1 MRFVKPLYLAL
12 IIVLFLP
19 MNCFTA
25 EEDSSEYVVNSS
37 FNIVFKSATDLE
49 INVDMDVIQATAFGE
64 TYDRYSVQALM
75 ASNDENDI
83 EARGVIKSY
92 LHSYL
97 KKQIE
102 SSFENAT
109 VTSEYEK
116 PEYKNKMFHEKY
128 NVELTSE
135 FFKINTSINAHDF
148 INGLLD
154 LGAQLNYTFYLKAEK
169 GWRNKYEFKKPS
181 SIQWIYANEQ
191 VEADRIEWEV
201 DNREGLNPEV
211 KARLNVQKHNP
222 TTYPQ
227 KEEILL
233 EFILDT
239 RNTRQNSLK
248 INVLAKNIDI
258 KNYVTLPGFITNVR
272 YVPSDGIRLLINN
285 NVTSWKEFYNSS
297 IKKVIEKT
305 AETLQN
311 SSFNQ
316 TLNLLFKWDINTTSE
331 CTEPYNVSKMDNQP
345 PIRAMFTDDDI
356 QLKICGLNSRVF
368 FGFVN
373 NGAAVNITPGDINFG
388 ENLDKIGYIYNVTLY
403 LPDFIK
409 LNDNNVCRWVKKEEL
424 TGQFKS
430 DIAKKYFKENIST
443 VFEIDFNGGDFNFFG
458 FITGETGLN
467 FDVSSDCNKNYLV
480 IKLPQEFKT
489 PEKIRLSYIDAD
501 VLRLCIEENVF
512 TKKDV
517 EDFLNRENKLFENII
532 SDMFNGKIESHVNKK
547 GFENSVKKWDGKI
560 DNMVVEKPVT
570 VNCYAH
576 CRVPAEYSYS
586 LIPPDFSF
594 SELSFKFMGLQNQNV
609 TYKMY
614 FPSGVDVNI
623 VEQTI
628 EKAEVKQGSDGR
640 KYIEINFNVSEANQ
654 IDEITC
660 EISSSPLFIL
670 SLLTPC
676 MFSLGVTVILALVIY
691 VLKKKRGR
699 RGLKTHRKTK
709 QDTEGYQDKEYYI
722 PPPPPSSRE

>member
-49 INVDMDVIQATAFGE
+49 INVDRDVIQATAFGE

-222 TTYPQ
+222 TT
-227 KEEILL
+227 
-233 EFILDT
+233 
-239 RNTRQNSLK
+239 
-248 INVLAKNIDI
+248 
-258 KNYVTLPGFITNVR
+258 
-272 YVPSDGIRLLINN
+272 
-285 NVTSWKEFYNSS
+285 
-297 IKKVIEKT
+297 
-305 AETLQN
+305 
-311 SSFNQ
+311 
-316 TLNLLFKWDINTTSE
+316 
-331 CTEPYNVSKMDNQP
+331 
-345 PIRAMFTDDDI
+345 
-356 QLKICGLNSRVF
+356 
-368 FGFVN
+368 
-373 NGAAVNITPGDINFG
+373 
-388 ENLDKIGYIYNVTLY
+388 
-403 LPDFIK
+403 
-409 LNDNNVCRWVKKEEL
+409 
-424 TGQFKS
+424 
-430 DIAKKYFKENIST
+430 
-443 VFEIDFNGGDFNFFG
+443 
-458 FITGETGLN
+458 
-467 FDVSSDCNKNYLV
+467 
-480 IKLPQEFKT
+480 
-489 PEKIRLSYIDAD
+489 
-501 VLRLCIEENVF
+501 
-512 TKKDV
+512 
-517 EDFLNRENKLFENII
+517 
-532 SDMFNGKIESHVNKK
+532 
-547 GFENSVKKWDGKI
+547 
-560 DNMVVEKPVT
+560 
-570 VNCYAH
+570 
-576 CRVPAEYSYS
+576 
-586 LIPPDFSF
+586 
-594 SELSFKFMGLQNQNV
+594 
-609 TYKMY
+609 
-614 FPSGVDVNI
+614 
-623 VEQTI
+623 
-628 EKAEVKQGSDGR
+628 
-640 KYIEINFNVSEANQ
+640 
-654 IDEITC
+654 
-660 EISSSPLFIL
+660 
-670 SLLTPC
+670 
-676 MFSLGVTVILALVIY
+676 
-691 VLKKKRGR
+691 
-699 RGLKTHRKTK
+699 
-709 QDTEGYQDKEYYI
+709 
-722 PPPPPSSRE
+722 